1 METALHSIL
10 ISVPEAAVIW
20 LTMLLAA
27 TAAVVAF
34 ALPGRLSVRL
44 SLAGHPPVESDDP
57 GEDAEAGQRYAD
69 EIAVAA
75 ERAAATARRCR
86 AEWEQACRELDAAW
100 TAYDDADAAAR
111 RMAAAAAYPLLVRR
125 RKPADRVDRER
136 WLHHTATAACR
147 NRELSIAQLNDVL
160 AHRGWN
166 PRLHPVHQEV
176 VLRQAVREHRLAAY
190 SDAAERER
198 RTWQEAERAAA
209 ALSALRA
216 EACAASVRAGQG
228 PRSAGAE
235 WWAEQWATTEPI
247 PMVAA

>member
-27 TAAVVAF
+27 ATAVVAF

-44 SLAGHPPVESDDP
+44 ALAGHPPVEDP
-57 GEDAEAGQRYAD
+57 GERDADAAQRYAD

-86 AEWEQACRELDAAW
+86 DEWEKARHDLDTAW

-111 RMAAAAAYPLLVRR
+111 KVVAAAAYPLLVRR
-125 RKPADRVDRER
+125 RRPTERADRER
-136 WLHHTATAACR
+136 WLHQSATAACR
-147 NRELSIAQLNDVL
+147 NRDLSIAQLNDVL

-166 PRLHPVHQEV
+166 PRLHPVQQEV
-176 VLRQAVREHRLAAY
+176 VLRQAVREHRLTAYQAAV
-190 SDAAERER
+190 EREQQA
-198 RTWQEAERAAA
+198 WQEAERAAA
-209 ALSALRA
+209 ALSSLRA
-216 EACAASVRAGQG
+216 EACAASVRAGEG
-228 PRSAGAE
+228 PHSAGAE
-235 WWAEQWATTEPI
+235 WWAEQWATTEPL
-247 PMVAA
+247 PMVAV